1 MELQIREERAESVSI
16 VDTFSLSPEG
26 ARSQQDIVLSSALEE
41 VIRRRSNA
49 CHEII
54 NISSWKE
61 FYEDANTAR
70 SVLE

>member
-49 CHEII
+49 CHEI
-54 NISSWKE
+54 NIRSWKE